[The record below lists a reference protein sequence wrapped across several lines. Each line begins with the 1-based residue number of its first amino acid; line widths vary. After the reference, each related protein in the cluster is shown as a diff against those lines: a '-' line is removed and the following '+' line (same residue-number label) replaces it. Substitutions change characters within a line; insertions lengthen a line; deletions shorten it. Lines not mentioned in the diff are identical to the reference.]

1 MITPDEPRTAAA
13 PSRRTLLTRAALLTA
28 AASGALLAACSTTPS
43 SSSAGATAPAGAASD
58 GAAADGGGA
67 APAPSSDASAPP
79 PSSAGGAVLVAYYSA
94 QGHTRAVA
102 ETIASELGASI
113 FVIEPADP
121 FSQDDLDW
129 RDTSSRVVT
138 EYENPDQRTT
148 RLAANAPADFAG
160 YGTVFVGYPIWWQ
173 SASWAMTDF
182 ARQNDFTGKTVIPF
196 CTSTS
201 SPLGSSGTEL
211 AQLAG
216 TGTWQEGMRF
226 AENADAE
233 EVAQWAGRFRS

>member
-13 PSRRTLLTRAALLTA
+13 PS
-28 AASGALLAACSTTPS
+28 
-43 SSSAGATAPAGAASD
+43 
-58 GAAADGGGA
+58 
-67 APAPSSDASAPP
+67 SDASAPP
-79 PSSAGGAVLVAYYSA
+79 PSSASGAVLVAYYSA

-160 YGTVFVGYPIWWQ
+160 YGTVFVGY
-173 SASWAMTDF
+173 F

>member
-1 MITPDEPRTAAA
+1 MITPDKPRAAGA
-13 PSRRTLLTRAALLTA
+13 SPNRRTLLSRAELLAA
-28 AASGALLAACSTTPS
+28 AASGSLLAACGTTPS
-43 SSSAGATAPAGAASD
+43 SSSAGSTSPTGSPSGDA
-58 GAAADGGGA
+58 A
-67 APAPSSDASAPP
+67 APAPS
-79 PSSAGGAVLVAYYSA
+79 PSSAGAAPPSAGGTVLVAYYSA
-94 QGHTRAVA
+94 QGHTKAVA
-102 ETIASELGASI
+102 ETIAGELGASV

-121 FSQDDLDW
+121 FSEDDLNW
-129 RDTSSRVVT
+129 RNDSSRVVT
-138 EYENPDQRTT
+138 EYKNPDQRST
-148 RLAANAPADFAG
+148 RLAANAPADFAD
-160 YGTVFVGYPIWWQ
+160 YDTVFIGYPIWWQ

-201 SPLGSSGTEL
+201 SPLGSSGSEL
-211 AQLAG
+211 EQLTG

>member
-43 SSSAGATAPAGAASD
+43 SSSAGAT
-58 GAAADGGGA
+58 ADGGGA